1 MSQLHRTTSVA
12 RRILADCIAGNA
24 HPALALVRLL
34 DELGSFEAAAAL
46 IAAEATPGAP
56 ATEELERLLTENRAV
71 CERIVWML
79 RNHPA
84 PAPFSGSVDAEI
96 ASVRRFF
103 DQAVRADEVASVAA
117 YSLGSPELLAE
128 CTREIAEL
136 FEIWGLLGPDRVA
149 LEIGCGIGRM
159 QEALSPHL
167 AKIHGIDV
175 SPGMIAAARRRCSG
189 LDNVHLA
196 ECSGRDLAGFP
207 SDRFDFVLAVDSFPY
222 IHQGGLELVEAHF
235 SEVAR
240 VLQPGGDFAILNFSY
255 RGDLD
260 EDRDEVE
267 ELADDWGFF
276 VEVDGVHPVRVWDGT
291 VFLLRRLGR

>member
-1 MSQLHRTTSVA
+1 LGLSTPVA
-12 RRILADCIAGNA
+12 RRILADCIAGNS

-34 DELGSFEAAAAL
+34 DELGSSQAAAAL
-46 IAAEATPGAP
+46 IAAHAPDGAP
-56 ATEELERLLTENRAV
+56 AKGELERLLAGNPEV

-84 PAPFSGSVDAEI
+84 PAPFSGSVETEI
-96 ASVRRFF
+96 ESVRRFF

-117 YSLGSPELLAE
+117 YSLGNPELLAE
-128 CTREIAEL
+128 CTQEIADL
-136 FEIWGLLGPDRVA
+136 FRMWGLLGPGKAA

-159 QEALSPHL
+159 QEALSPRL
-167 AKIHGIDV
+167 AEVHGIDV
-175 SPGMIAAARRRCSG
+175 SPGMIEAARRRCAG
-189 LDNVHLA
+189 LDNVHLSQG
-196 ECSGRDLAGFP
+196 SGRDLAGFP
-207 SDRFDFVLAVDSFPY
+207 SDRFDFVFAVDSFPY
-222 IHQGGLELVEAHF
+222 ISQGGPELVEAYF
-235 SEVAR
+235 SEVTR

-267 ELADDWGFF
+267 ELAEDWGFF
-276 VEVDGVHPVRVWDGT
+276 VEVDGVHPFRIWDGT

>member
-1 MSQLHRTTSVA
+1 MGLSTPVA
-12 RRILADCIAGNA
+12 RRILADCVAGNA

-46 IAAEATPGAP
+46 IAAHAPAGAP
-56 ATEELERLLTENRAV
+56 ATEELERLLAENREV

-84 PAPFSGSVDAEI
+84 PAPFSGSVEAEI
-96 ASVRRFF
+96 ESVRRFF

-128 CTREIAEL
+128 CTQEIADL
-136 FEIWGLLGPDRVA
+136 FEMWGLLGPDRVA
-149 LEIGCGIGRM
+149 LEVGCGIGRM

-167 AKIHGIDV
+167 AEVHGIDV
-175 SPGMIAAARRRCSG
+175 SPGMVAAARRRCAG
-189 LDNVHLA
+189 LGNVQLS
-196 ECSGRDLAGFP
+196 EGSGRDLAGFP
-207 SDRFDFVLAVDSFPY
+207 SGRFDFVFAVDSFPY
-222 IHQGGLELVEAHF
+222 ISQGGPELVEAYF
-235 SEVAR
+235 GEVAR

-267 ELADDWGFF
+267 ELAGDWGFF
-276 VEVDGVHPVRVWDGT
+276 VEVDGVHPFRVWDGT